1 MGWPCSNKTLLTDAD
16 NGLDLAHRC
25 KLQEFIEKMEQ
36 INCMGGIILPCISN
50 HHDVA
55 GGKEDEAATVFHIS
69 AIDQMDEMFQIDL
82 RINRS

>member
-50 HHDVA
+50 HHDVPF
-55 GGKEDEAATVFHIS
+55 KYF
-69 AIDQMDEMFQIDL
+69 AIYLSIIHQ
-82 RINRS
+82 